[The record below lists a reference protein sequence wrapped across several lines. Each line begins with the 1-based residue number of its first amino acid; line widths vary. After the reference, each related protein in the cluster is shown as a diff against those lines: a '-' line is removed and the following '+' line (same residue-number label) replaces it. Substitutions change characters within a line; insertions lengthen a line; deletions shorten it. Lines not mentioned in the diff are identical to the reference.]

1 MNDFFKKGEKEKS
14 EKKKKKRTVLN
25 QHVTT
30 LSNEFILVCKL
41 HCYSNSFFSA
51 GITFSNCTISLSSI
65 LFFAVFLSRFILFFF
80 LLAQGYGRFVYT
92 CLSATFCFCFFFFYC
107 TFRDDDINTY
117 ITLARNEWNSSWV
130 AAVARGSAERRCA
143 TRSSFFERA
152 PALIPLFTLLCSH
165 FKRNIAKGSTYQ
177 NKHSLLKL
185 IMNKQN

>member
-1 MNDFFKKGEKEKS
+1 MKRRRAKKRKE
-14 EKKKKKRTVLN
+14 RTVLN

-41 HCYSNSFFSA
+41 HCYSNSFSVLVLLFP
-51 GITFSNCTISLSSI
+51 NCMISLS
-65 LFFAVFLSRFILFFF
+65 FLSRFVLFFF
-80 LLAQGYGRFVYT
+80 LLAHGYGRFVYMFIYY
-92 CLSATFCFCFFFFYC
+92 FCFCFFYC

-143 TRSSFFERA
+143 TRSSFFEQA

-177 NKHSLLKL
+177 NKHVLF
-185 IMNKQN
+185 

>member
-1 MNDFFKKGEKEKS
+1 M
-14 EKKKKKRTVLN
+14 
-25 QHVTT
+25 
-30 LSNEFILVCKL
+30 
-41 HCYSNSFFSA
+41 
-51 GITFSNCTISLSSI
+51 SLSSSVNSI
-65 LFFAVFLSRFILFFF
+65 ATLTLFSVLVLLFPTARFRCLLFFF
-80 LLAQGYGRFVYT
+80 SLYFCQDLFYFSFSWLRVMVGSYIHVYLLLFV
-92 CLSATFCFCFFFFYC
+92 SVFFFFYC

-177 NKHSLLKL
+177 NKHVLLKL